1 MRHINTIEIIGDGL
15 RGRRGTRR
23 PSHVADLWCEI
34 CVVKIHRNI
43 FNRNNVRKYCSLTDK
58 SDLTG

>member
-1 MRHINTIEIIGDGL
+1 MRHINTIIIGDEL

-23 PSHVADLWCEI
+23 PSHVVDLWCKI
-34 CVVKIHRNI
+34 CVVKIHQNI
-43 FNRNNVRKYCSLTDK
+43 FNRNNVRKYYSLTDK